1 MWTQVLAQGLSTGLS
16 PAQQIDTS
24 KNAQIELERTDNTLF
39 IVLIIVALLA
49 AAGTIYFISQN

>member
-1 MWTQVLAQGLSTGLS
+1 MWSQVLAQGLSTGLA